1 MAELSLDED
10 KVQRSGDQAAE
21 VEELALV
28 GGRLE
33 DVRVVRVPWYREKE
47 IAGTL
52 NMVKGNSPADGDDV
66 SRLGLSDPETDLL
79 SYRGAIE
86 AGMLYADHYRLK
98 KQDYVGLLIDVPAF
112 AEVMADSA
120 DNAKVILAKISAALR
135 NVLMP
140 GWAIARIGLCCFLCF
155 CQRESMG
162 QVEAKLETVAGMLPL
177 LWKQQWIQGVPVLT
191 HAVAYGSEVLS
202 LDEMLQLLI
211 RRLNN
216 AEKEAFGDKPY
227 TEDRITLRRDV
238 LDSIS
243 ERVVISD
250 PETYE
255 LVYMNQAARKDVGVD
270 ADASLEGC
278 RCYQTLEGFDTP
290 CRDCPN
296 LMLRMDRAFSANHM
310 NHKTG
315 ENLLVR
321 SFLTVWENRTLKM
334 TIAFNL
340 NEYLDAMAKEREL
353 FYQEMRANEAI
364 SRGMQESDPAKG
376 IDKTISSIAGNM
388 QPERFLIFEERDD
401 NTVSATYEWTAPGVV
416 PLQAELQSIP
426 KTELRALYT
435 QFVSEHLVMVRDMD
449 AFQKEHPDFSFRIH
463 GVHSFVSGQ
472 LLLQNQTEGFTLV
485 VNPSEESFNTGSILY
500 STLTDF
506 IAVMVRNRNSI
517 RELEKQSKIDQ
528 LTGAGNRRALEQRI
542 RAWQGDGV
550 LGAISIDLNGL
561 KNTND
566 TPGASRRRCADQ

>member
-177 LWKQQWIQGVPVLT
+177 LWKQQGIQGVPVLT